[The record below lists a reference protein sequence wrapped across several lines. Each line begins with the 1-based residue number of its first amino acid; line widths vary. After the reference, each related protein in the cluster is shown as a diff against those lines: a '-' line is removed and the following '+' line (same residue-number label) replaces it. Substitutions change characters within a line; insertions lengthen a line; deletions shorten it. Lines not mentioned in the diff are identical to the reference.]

1 MGAGP
6 LEVWSWIG
14 IDKLPSN
21 KWRAPQDWEEY
32 RQQWLLGLLGFGA
45 ASTWAPTWRKL
56 TNWKPVLINGAWTW
70 SATLSWTTGSSLK
83 RKEIFSVCDLMTC
96 QGFLYFHKKSYPFC
110 KTNWPQP
117 NALQCW
123 RNKLEFLRIPVHF
136 VVNGELRPGLKLFKN
151 ILVLF
156 VQVKFWFILYLLTFS
171 IWRPVVRHSVHT
183 ANLPHSSIY
192 TYLIH
197 IPNMSNIYTYLIHT

>member
-1 MGAGP
+1 MSVFCGASFATPFDKLHQESKVASRASQYWATMVAGP

-45 ASTWAPTWRKL
+45 ASTWTPTWRKL

-70 SATLSWTTGSSLK
+70 SATLSWTTGSSLE

-96 QGFLYFHKKSYPFC
+96 QGFLYFHKNI
-110 KTNWPQP
+110 T
-117 NALQCW
+117 
-123 RNKLEFLRIPVHF
+123 HF
-136 VVNGELRPGLKLFKN
+136 VKQ
-151 ILVLF
+151 ID
-156 VQVKFWFILYLLTFS
+156 
-171 IWRPVVRHSVHT
+171 
-183 ANLPHSSIY
+183 
-192 TYLIH
+192 
-197 IPNMSNIYTYLIHT
+197 PNPMKQTN